1 MIFLSIVKIM
11 SILLVIVAA
20 TMLLPG
26 TVALILGETGAAISF
41 LGTAGVSIVLG
52 LVVWFALRK
61 YKFQLTARTSF
72 LAVAFSWIMA
82 SIIGA
87 VPYIVSGA
95 IPSFTDAL
103 FESVSGFTTT
113 GATICNDVEALPRSI
128 NLWRMQTH
136 WLGGMGIV
144 ALTVALLPLIGV
156 GGFQLIK
163 AETTGPEKGKITPK
177 ITMTA
182 KILWFI
188 YLGLTVLETIALKL
202 AGMDFL
208 DALGHSFSTLGT
220 GGFSSRN
227 NSIGAYNSVAVDV
240 IITVF
245 MFLSGINFSLFFML
259 LKGKFGEIR
268 ENTELKAYC
277 WIVFIAGLIITF
289 SISPL
294 YDSFADALRFAYFQV
309 VSIITTTGFGT
320 AEYTLWPIL
329 AQYLLFILLAVGGCS
344 GSTSGGVKVVRWVIL
359 GKQANIEA
367 KKMLHPHGVFE
378 IRLNG
383 RSCRKDIVTSVAGF
397 LCVYL
402 GLVIITSM
410 VAAHNTSDLFSS
422 FTVGLTVVGNVGPG
436 FGDIGPAYNFSLFSA
451 LPKYWFCFAMIAGR
465 LELYTMLMFFVP
477 DFWKN

>member
-1 MIFLSIVKIM
+1 M
-11 SILLVIVAA
+11 SVLLAIVAA

-26 TVALILGETGAAISF
+26 AVALILGETGAAASF

-52 LVVWFALRK
+52 LAIWFALRK
-61 YKFQLTARTSF
+61 YTFKLTARTSF
-72 LAVAFSWIMA
+72 IAVAFSWIMA
-82 SIIGA
+82 SVLGA
-87 VPYIVSGA
+87 VPFVFSGA

-128 NLWRMQTH
+128 NLWRMETH

-188 YLGLTVLETIALKL
+188 YLGLTVLETIALRI

-227 NSIGAYNSVAVDV
+227 SSIGAYNSVAVDV

-259 LKGKFGEIR
+259 LKGKFSEIR
-268 ENTELKAYC
+268 GNSELKAYV
-277 WIVFIAGLIITF
+277 WIVFIAGLIVTF

-294 YDSFADALRFAYFQV
+294 YDSFADALRYAYFQV
-309 VSIITTTGFGT
+309 VSIITTTGYGT
-320 AEYTLWPIL
+320 ADYTGWPVASQFIIL
-329 AQYLLFILLAVGGCS
+329 LLFGIGGCS
-344 GSTSGGVKVVRWVIL
+344 GSTSGGVKVVRWVIMD
-359 GKQANIEA
+359 KQARIEA
-367 KKMLHPHGVFE
+367 KKMLHPHGVFD

-383 RSCRKDIVTSVAGF
+383 RSLRKENVFSVAGF
-397 LCVYL
+397 LFVYL
-402 GLVIITSM
+402 MLVIITSFIASFD
-410 VAAHNTSDLFSS
+410 VNDIFSAFS
-422 FTVGLTVVGNVGPG
+422 AGLTVVGNVGPG
-436 FGDIGPAYNFSLFSA
+436 FGAIGPAYNFSVFSS

-465 LELYTMLMFFVP
+465 LELYTMLMFLFP

>member
-1 MIFLSIVKIM
+1 M
-11 SILLVIVAA
+11 SVLLAIVAA

-26 TVALILGETGAAISF
+26 AVALILGETGAAVSF

-52 LVVWFALRK
+52 LAIWFALRK
-61 YKFQLTARTSF
+61 YTFKLTARTSF
-72 LAVAFSWIMA
+72 VAVAFSWIMA
-82 SIIGA
+82 SILGA
-87 VPYIVSGA
+87 VPFVVSGA

-113 GATICNDVEALPRSI
+113 GATICSNVEALPRSI
-128 NLWRMQTH
+128 NLWRMETH

-188 YLGLTVLETIALKL
+188 YLGLTILETIALRI

-227 NSIGAYNSVAVDV
+227 SSIGAYNSAAVDV

-268 ENTELKAYC
+268 ENSELRAYI
-277 WIVFIAGLIITF
+277 WIVFIAGLVVTF
-289 SISPL
+289 TISPL
-294 YDSFADALRFAYFQV
+294 YDSFADALRYAFFQV
-309 VSIITTTGFGT
+309 VSIITTTGYGT
-320 AEYTLWPIL
+320 ADYTMWPVVPQFVIF
-329 AQYLLFILLAVGGCS
+329 LLFGIGGCS
-344 GSTSGGVKVVRWVIL
+344 GSTGGGVKVVRWVIM
-359 GKQANIEA
+359 GKQARIEA
-367 KKMLHPHGVFE
+367 KKMLHPHGVFD
-378 IRLNG
+378 IRLN
-383 RSCRKDIVTSVAGF
+383 RTSCRKDVVFSVAGF
-397 LCVYL
+397 LWVYL
-402 GLVIITSM
+402 ILVIITTF
-410 VAAHNTSDLFSS
+410 VAAFDTQDLFSAL
-422 FTVGLTVVGNVGPG
+422 TTGLTVVGNVGPG
-436 FGDIGPAYNFSLFSA
+436 FGAIGPANNFGLFSS

-465 LELYTMLMFFVP
+465 LELYTMIMFFFP

>member
-1 MIFLSIVKIM
+1 MILLSIVKVM

-26 TVALILGETGAAISF
+26 VTALFLGETAAAASF

-52 LVVWFALRK
+52 LLVYIALRK
-61 YKFQLTARTSF
+61 YKFSLTARTSF
-72 LAVAFSWIMA
+72 LTVAVSWIMA

-87 VPYIVSGA
+87 VPFVVSGA
-95 IPSFTDAL
+95 IPSFTDAF

-113 GATICNDVEALPRSI
+113 GATICNDVETLPRSI

-188 YLGLTVLETIALKL
+188 YLGLTVIETVALRL

-227 NSIGAYNSVAVDV
+227 SSIGAYNSVAVDV

-268 ENTELKAYC
+268 ENSELKAYF
-277 WIVFIAGLIITF
+277 WIVFIAGLIVTF
-289 SISPL
+289 TISPL
-294 YDSFADALRFAYFQV
+294 YDSFADALRYAYFQV
-309 VSIITTTGFGT
+309 VSIITTTGYGT
-320 AEYTLWPIL
+320 ADYTHWPVVSQFVIL
-329 AQYLLFILLAVGGCS
+329 LLFGIGGCS
-344 GSTSGGVKVVRWVIL
+344 GSTGGGVKVVRWVIM
-359 GKQANIEA
+359 GKQAKIEA
-367 KKMLHPHGVFE
+367 KKMLHPHGVFD
-378 IRLNG
+378 IRLNN
-383 RSCRKDIVTSVAGF
+383 RSCRKDVVFSVAGF
-397 LCVYL
+397 LFVYL
-402 GLVIITSM
+402 LLVLVSTF
-410 VAAHNTSDLFSS
+410 VAAFDTGDLFSAFS
-422 FTVGLTVVGNVGPG
+422 TGLTVVGNVGPG
-436 FGDIGPAYNFSLFSA
+436 FGALGPSYNFSIFSA

-465 LELYTMLMFFVP
+465 LELYTMLMFFIP
-477 DFWKN
+477 DFWKR

>member
-1 MIFLSIVKIM
+1 MIRSIVKIM
-11 SILLVIVAA
+11 SLLLVIVAT

-26 TVALILGETGAAISF
+26 VVALILGETGAAASF
-41 LGTAGVSIVLG
+41 FGTAGVSIALG
-52 LVVWFALRK
+52 LAIYFAFRK
-61 YKFQLTARTSF
+61 NRFQLTARSSF
-72 LAVAFSWIMA
+72 MAVAVSWIMA

-87 VPYIVSGA
+87 VPFVVSGA

-188 YLGLTVLETIALKL
+188 YLGLTVLETVALRL

-227 NSIGAYNSVAVDV
+227 SSIGAYDSVAVDV

-268 ENTELKAYC
+268 ENTELKAYV
-277 WIVFIAGLIITF
+277 WIVFIAGLIVTF

-294 YDSFADALRFAYFQV
+294 YDSFADALRYAYFQV
-309 VSIITTTGFGT
+309 VSIITTTGYGT
-320 AEYTLWPIL
+320 ADYTNWPVVSQFIIL
-329 AQYLLFILLAVGGCS
+329 LLFGIGGCS
-344 GSTSGGVKVVRWVIL
+344 GSTAGGVKVVRWIIM

-367 KKMLHPHGVFE
+367 KKMLHPHGVFD

-402 GLVIITSM
+402 GLVLATTF
-410 VAAHNTSDLFSS
+410 VASFDMPDLFSAFS
-422 FTVGLTVVGNVGPG
+422 TGLTVVGNVGPG
-436 FGDIGPAYNFSLFSA
+436 FGALGPAYNFSIFSG
-451 LPKYWFCFAMIAGR
+451 LSKYWFCFAMIAGR
-465 LELYTMLMFFVP
+465 LELYTMIMFFVP
-477 DFWKN
+477 DFWKR